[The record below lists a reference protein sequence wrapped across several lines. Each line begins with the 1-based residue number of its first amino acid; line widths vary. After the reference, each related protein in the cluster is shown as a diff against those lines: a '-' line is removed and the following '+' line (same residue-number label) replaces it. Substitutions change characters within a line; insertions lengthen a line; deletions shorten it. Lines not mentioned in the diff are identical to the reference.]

1 MLSLFLSPNTSNSS
15 YGNIL
20 LSDVSPRNRG
30 LKITFCMVVGVLA
43 LLGNLLVIL
52 AVCRVPR
59 MKTTTFYLIVNM
71 SVSDI
76 LFTVISMPP
85 FILGIAGYGLLV
97 GGTLGSF
104 LCKFVNSC
112 TFGLMASSVLTMA
125 AIAFDRF
132 FAITKP
138 MRDTINMVI
147 LQRIVIAIWLISF
160 LTSSPLIYSIRLG
173 EDKIGSFC
181 YEEWSPIFDEET
193 GSRMYTLFGFVV
205 IYMLPFISI
214 AVLYSLVARHLWF
227 GKSPFMASNGQTQ
240 INLLKPRRK
249 VVIMLITVLIFFIIC
264 WLPLQI
270 MTLLAYFSEIQVNR
284 EILFMGEFLV
294 RTNAAINPILYV
306 IFSSTFRQA
315 VKDAFVRSRRTTSH
329 SIINTSPEK
338 ENSDRRMSVPVSYFR
353 KMSIY
358 HHNDS
363 SSSIKRET
371 TL

>member
-1 MLSLFLSPNTSNSS
+1 MLSLFVSPNISNNS
-15 YGNIL
+15 YVGV
-20 LSDVSPRNRG
+20 LSNDISQLNRG
-30 LKITFCMVVGVLA
+30 LKITLCSVVGVA
-43 LLGNLLVIL
+43 GLLGNLLVIL

-76 LFTVISMPP
+76 LFTFISMPP

-104 LCKFVNSC
+104 LCKFVNFSV
-112 TFGLMASSVLTMA
+112 FSLMASSVLTMT

-138 MRDTINMVI
+138 MKDIINMVV
-147 LQRIVIAIWLISF
+147 LQRVVIAIWLISF
-160 LTSSPLIYSIRLG
+160 VTSSPLIYSFQLG
-173 EDKIGSFC
+173 QDNIGCFC

-193 GSRMYTLFGFVV
+193 GSRIYTLFDFIV
-205 IYMLPFISI
+205 IYMVPFLTI
-214 AVLYSLVARHLWF
+214 AVLYSLIARHLWF
-227 GKSPFMASNGQTQ
+227 GKSSSSNGRQTQ
-240 INLLKPRRK
+240 INLLRSRRK
-249 VVIMLITVLIFFIIC
+249 VVIMLITVIFFFIIC

-270 MTLLAYFSEIQVNR
+270 LTLLAYFSEIQDNR
-284 EILFMGEFLV
+284 EVLFMGEFLI
-294 RTNAAINPILYV
+294 RTNAAINPLLYL

-315 VKDAFVRSRRTTSH
+315 VKETFVRSHTTRNPT
-329 SIINTSPEK
+329 IEITSPEK
-338 ENSDRRMSVPVSYFR
+338 GNSGRRMSVPISYFS
-353 KMSIY
+353 KNSIY

-363 SSSIKRET
+363 FLNLKRET